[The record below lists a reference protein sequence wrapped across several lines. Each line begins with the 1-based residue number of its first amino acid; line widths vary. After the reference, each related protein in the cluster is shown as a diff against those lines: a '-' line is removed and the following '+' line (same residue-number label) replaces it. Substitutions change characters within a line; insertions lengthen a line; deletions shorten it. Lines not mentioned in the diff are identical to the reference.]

1 VSIRS
6 LHKHACVLITF
17 ATVDISLEDNV
28 WSPAM
33 DDVPGLYTAV
43 GRKIRSARDRST
55 PRLSQDNLAKRLGI
69 SRASIVNIEAGRQH
83 APLDLLWNIAQI
95 LELELTMLIP
105 QRAELLAIDD
115 VVELNDRMRKQ
126 IEVEASGSPTLKKS
140 LTTIVGRLLTTIETD
155 QPRKKP

>member
-1 VSIRS
+1 
-6 LHKHACVLITF
+6 
-17 ATVDISLEDNV
+17 
-28 WSPAM
+28 M

-105 QRAELLAIDD
+105 QHAELLAIDN

-126 IEVEASGSPTLKKS
+126 IEVEASGSATLKKS

>member
-1 VSIRS
+1 
-6 LHKHACVLITF
+6 
-17 ATVDISLEDNV
+17 
-28 WSPAM
+28 M

-43 GRKIRSARDRST
+43 GRKIRSARDRSS

-83 APLDLLWNIAQI
+83 APLDLLWKIAQI

-105 QRAELLAIDD
+105 QRAELLAIDN

-126 IEVEASGSPTLKKS
+126 IEVEASGSATLKKS

>member
-1 VSIRS
+1 
-6 LHKHACVLITF
+6 
-17 ATVDISLEDNV
+17 
-28 WSPAM
+28 M

>member
-1 VSIRS
+1 
-6 LHKHACVLITF
+6 
-17 ATVDISLEDNV
+17 
-28 WSPAM
+28 M
-33 DDVPGLYTAV
+33 DDVPGLYTEV

-55 PRLSQDNLAKRLGI
+55 PRLSQDNLAKRLGV

-83 APLDLLWNIAQI
+83 APLDLLWKIAQI

-105 QRAELLAIDD
+105 QRAELLAIDN

-126 IEVEASGSPTLKKS
+126 IEVEASGSATLKKS
-140 LTTIVGRLLTTIETD
+140 LTTIVGRLLTTIEID

>member
-1 VSIRS
+1 
-6 LHKHACVLITF
+6 
-17 ATVDISLEDNV
+17 
-28 WSPAM
+28 M
-33 DDVPGLYTAV
+33 DDVPGLYTEV

-83 APLDLLWNIAQI
+83 APLDLLWKIAQI

-105 QRAELLAIDD
+105 QRAELLAIDN

-126 IEVEASGSPTLKKS
+126 IEVEASGSATLKKS
-140 LTTIVGRLLTTIETD
+140 LTTIVGRLLTTIEID

>member
-1 VSIRS
+1 
-6 LHKHACVLITF
+6 
-17 ATVDISLEDNV
+17 
-28 WSPAM
+28 M

-140 LTTIVGRLLTTIETD
+140 LTTIVGRLLTTIEID
-155 QPRKKP
+155 QPRKKS

>member
-1 VSIRS
+1 
-6 LHKHACVLITF
+6 
-17 ATVDISLEDNV
+17 
-28 WSPAM
+28 M
-33 DDVPGLYTAV
+33 DDVPGLYIAV

-83 APLDLLWNIAQI
+83 APLDLLWKIAQI

-105 QRAELLAIDD
+105 QRAELLAIDN

-126 IEVEASGSPTLKKS
+126 IEVEASGSATLKKS
-140 LTTIVGRLLTTIETD
+140 LTTIVGRLLTTIEID
-155 QPRKKP
+155 QPRKKS

>member
-1 VSIRS
+1 
-6 LHKHACVLITF
+6 
-17 ATVDISLEDNV
+17 
-28 WSPAM
+28 M

-126 IEVEASGSPTLKKS
+126 IEVEASGSPSLKKS

>member
-1 VSIRS
+1 
-6 LHKHACVLITF
+6 
-17 ATVDISLEDNV
+17 
-28 WSPAM
+28 M

-83 APLDLLWNIAQI
+83 APLDLLWKIAQI

-105 QRAELLAIDD
+105 QHAELLAIDN

-126 IEVEASGSPTLKKS
+126 IEVEASGSATLKKS

>member
-1 VSIRS
+1 
-6 LHKHACVLITF
+6 
-17 ATVDISLEDNV
+17 
-28 WSPAM
+28 M
-33 DDVPGLYTAV
+33 DDVPGLYPAV

-83 APLDLLWNIAQI
+83 APLDLLWKIAQI

-105 QRAELLAIDD
+105 QHAELLAIDN

-126 IEVEASGSPTLKKS
+126 IEVEASGSATLKKS

>member
-1 VSIRS
+1 
-6 LHKHACVLITF
+6 
-17 ATVDISLEDNV
+17 
-28 WSPAM
+28 M

-43 GRKIRSARDRST
+43 GRKIRTARDRST

-83 APLDLLWNIAQI
+83 APLDLLWKIAQI

-105 QRAELLAIDD
+105 QRAELLAIDN

-126 IEVEASGSPTLKKS
+126 IEVEASGSATLKKS
-140 LTTIVGRLLTTIETD
+140 LTTIVGRLLTTIEID
-155 QPRKKP
+155 QARKKP

>member
-1 VSIRS
+1 
-6 LHKHACVLITF
+6 
-17 ATVDISLEDNV
+17 
-28 WSPAM
+28 M

-83 APLDLLWNIAQI
+83 APLDLLWKIAQI

-105 QRAELLAIDD
+105 QRAELLAIDN

-126 IEVEASGSPTLKKS
+126 IEVEASGSATLKKS